1 MSAVTVQQLIQALR
15 ALPPEATVLIVGDG
29 GLSPL
34 GAVEHLAAPLAG
46 LPDEVL
52 LQPDMTPD

>member
-1 MSAVTVQQLIQALR
+1 MNVQQLIQALH
-15 ALPPEATVLIVGDG
+15 ALPPDATVLLEGDDG
-29 GLSPL
+29 YSPL
-34 GAVEHLAAPLAG
+34 GGVSVVSGGGG